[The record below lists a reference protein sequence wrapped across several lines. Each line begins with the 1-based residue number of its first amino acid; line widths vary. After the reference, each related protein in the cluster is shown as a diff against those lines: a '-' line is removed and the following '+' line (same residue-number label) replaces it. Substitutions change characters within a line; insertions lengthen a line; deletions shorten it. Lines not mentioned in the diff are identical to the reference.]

1 MAEPGDTAE
10 YWRGEFEGMKAAF
23 EEYASSSKGIEA
35 ELEVELDAVRSCAP
49 RGLCTSI
56 APSRSDLICR

>member
-1 MAEPGDTAE
+1 MAEPADTAE

-49 RGLCTSI
+49 RELLHI
-56 APSRSDLICR
+56 NRHPRSDLIL

>member
-1 MAEPGDTAE
+1 MAEPEDTAE

-35 ELEVELDAVRSCAP
+35 ELEVELDAVRFFYRCAE
-49 RGLCTSI
+49 L
-56 APSRSDLICR
+56 